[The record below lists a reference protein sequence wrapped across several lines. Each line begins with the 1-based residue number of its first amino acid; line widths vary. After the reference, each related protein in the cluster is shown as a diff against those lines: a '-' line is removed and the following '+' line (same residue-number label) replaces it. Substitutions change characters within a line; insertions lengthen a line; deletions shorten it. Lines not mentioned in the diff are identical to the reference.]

1 MRPGAT
7 PSASSDASRPQA
19 PPVILVPGPRV
30 AASEPSRVI
39 SEADVM
45 SLGRSNLSDDSSGGS
60 SSFVRSRHAEEAAAR
75 ARSLRNESQL
85 NLRSSPWQDA
95 GSEHSGSTATAGA
108 RRPSANVMGDVSSAR
123 ALQHAPAASAS
134 DSLAVFEKPLLAAL
148 SGDEITGMHAAEVVR
163 TVCFLLRIVSCV
175 TLFCRT
181 RATPTQRGQ
190 AITSVLVVLRASIA
204 RVFQRTRSTAL
215 SESGHPPRTQNKV
228 NI

>member
-1 MRPGAT
+1 MQSAGDTGSYIRITLQKRNTKVRACCIAFNAQLPILAPQVLAHISLMRPGAA

-39 SEADVM
+39 SEPDVM
-45 SLGRSNLSDDSSGGS
+45 SLGRSNLSDDSSGSS

-75 ARSLRNESQL
+75 ARSLSNESQL

-108 RRPSANVMGDVSSAR
+108 RRPSANVMGDVSSSR

-148 SGDEITGMHAAEVVR
+148 SGDEISGMHAAEVIR
-163 TVCFLLRIVSCV
+163 TVCFLRSS
-175 TLFCRT
+175 T
-181 RATPTQRGQ
+181 R
-190 AITSVLVVLRASIA
+190 V
-204 RVFQRTRSTAL
+204 
-215 SESGHPPRTQNKV
+215 
-228 NI
+228 